1 MKVLIIKLSSI
12 GDCVQTLPA
21 LYSLRKGLGGKGAK
35 ARIDWLVEEAASS
48 VLKDNPMIDDLIV
61 VKRGWFRNFRENLR
75 AARRIKKE
83 NYDVVVDFQGL
94 LKSGVWVFL
103 SGGRRKVGFRNGREL
118 SYLFLNEKLPPFDIE
133 RHAVDRYLDLARY
146 LGGEKND
153 VVFPLDVEN
162 EKAVVKKRVEK
173 AGIKGG
179 FFVIVPRARWATK
192 LWNDEKFVEL
202 AKRLIEKT
210 GLSAVIAGGVGDKEI
225 LSDMAKA
232 IGKKAVSLAGATDL
246 KELAALFKLS
256 KGVVTVDS
264 GPMHL
269 ASAMGANVVALF
281 GPTAPWRTGPV
292 GAGHVV
298 IRKGLK
304 CSPCFKRTCADAKCM
319 TGITVEEA
327 LEGALKVFKQD

>member
-21 LYSLRKGLGGKGAK
+21 LYSLRNGLGGKGTK

-48 VLKDNPMIDDLIV
+48 VLKDNPIIDDLIV
-61 VKRGWFRNFRENLR
+61 VKRGWFRNLRENLR
-75 AARRIKKE
+75 AARRIRKE

-103 SGGRRKVGFRNGREL
+103 SGGRRKIGFRNGREL
-118 SYLFLNEKLPPFDIE
+118 SHLFLNEKLPPFDIE

-146 LGGEKND
+146 LGGEKGEA
-153 VVFPLDVEN
+153 VFPLDVEK
-162 EKAVVKKRVEK
+162 EKTVVKKKMEK
-173 AGIKGG
+173 AGITGG

-192 LWNDEKFVEL
+192 LWNDEKFLEL
-202 AKRLIEKT
+202 SKRIIEKT
-210 GLSAVIAGGVGDKEI
+210 GLSVVIAGGVGDKKS
-225 LSDMAKA
+225 LSGMARA
-232 IGKKAVSLAGATDL
+232 IGKKAASLAGATDL

-269 ASAMGANVVALF
+269 ASASGAKVVALF
-281 GPTAPWRTGPV
+281 GPTAPWRTGPY
-292 GAGHVV
+292 GPGHIV
-298 IRKGLK
+298 IRKGIP
-304 CSPCFKRTCADAKCM
+304 CSPCFKRACNDPKCM
-319 TGITVEEA
+319 TGITVDEA
-327 LEGALKVFKQD
+327 LEGALKILK

>member
-21 LYSLRKGLGGKGAK
+21 LYSLRNGLGNKGAK

-48 VLKDNPMIDDLIV
+48 VLKDNPMIDNLIV
-61 VKRGWFRNFRENLR
+61 VKRGWVRNFRENLK

-118 SYLFLNEKLPPFDIE
+118 SRLFLNEKLPPFEIE
-133 RHAVDRYLDLARY
+133 RHAVDRYLDLAHY
-146 LGGEKND
+146 LGGGKGEA
-153 VVFPLDVEN
+153 VFPLDVEK
-162 EKAVVKKRVEK
+162 EKTVVKKKLEK
-173 AGIKGG
+173 AGITGG

-192 LWNDEKFVEL
+192 LWNDEKFIEL
-202 AKRLIEKT
+202 SKRIIEKT
-210 GLSAVIAGGVGDKEI
+210 GLSVVIAGGIGDKKS
-225 LSDMAKA
+225 LSGMAGA
-232 IGKKAVSLAGATDL
+232 IGKKAASLAGATDL

-269 ASAMGANVVALF
+269 ASASGAKVVALF
-281 GPTAPWRTGPV
+281 GPTAPWRTGPY
-292 GAGHVV
+292 GPGHIV
-298 IRKGLK
+298 IRKGIP
-304 CSPCFKRTCADAKCM
+304 CSPCFKRACNDPKCM
-319 TGITVEEA
+319 AGITVDEA
-327 LEGALKVFKQD
+327 LEGALKILK

>member
-1 MKVLIIKLSSI
+1 MKILIIKLSSI

-48 VLKDNPMIDDLIV
+48 VLKDNPMIDGLIV
-61 VKRGWFRNFRENLR
+61 VKRGWFKNLRENLR

-118 SYLFLNEKLPPFDIE
+118 SHLFLNEKLPPFDIE

-146 LGGEKND
+146 LGGKKNG

-173 AGIKGG
+173 AGVKGG
-179 FFVIVPRARWATK
+179 FFVVVPRARWATK
-192 LWNDEKFVEL
+192 LWNDEKFIEL

-210 GLSAVIAGGVGDKEI
+210 GLSAVIAGGVGDKES
-225 LSDMAKA
+225 LSGMAKA

-281 GPTAPWRTGPV
+281 GPTAPWRTGPY

-298 IRKGLK
+298 IRKGLP

-327 LEGALKVFKQD
+327 LEGALKILK

>member
-21 LYSLRKGLGGKGAK
+21 LYSLRNGLGGKGAK

-48 VLKDNPMIDDLIV
+48 VLKDNPIIDDLIV
-61 VKRGWFRNFRENLR
+61 VKRGWFRNLRENLR
-75 AARRIKKE
+75 AARRIRKE

-103 SGGRRKVGFRNGREL
+103 SGGRRKIGFRNGREL
-118 SYLFLNEKLPPFDIE
+118 SHLFLNEKLPPFDIE

-146 LGGEKND
+146 LGGEKGEA
-153 VVFPLDVEN
+153 VFPLDVEK
-162 EKAVVKKRVEK
+162 EKTVVKKKMEK
-173 AGIKGG
+173 AGITGG

-210 GLSAVIAGGVGDKEI
+210 GLSAVIAGGVGDKES
-225 LSDMAKA
+225 LSGMAKA

-269 ASAMGANVVALF
+269 ASASGAKVVALF
-281 GPTAPWRTGPV
+281 GPTAPWRTGPY
-292 GAGHVV
+292 GPGHIVL
-298 IRKGLK
+298 RKGIP
-304 CSPCFKRTCADAKCM
+304 CSPCFKRACNDPKCM
-319 TGITVEEA
+319 TGITVDEA
-327 LEGALKVFKQD
+327 LEGALKILK